1 MFQWDELGRA
11 TLPGSIHEVRQ
22 PSRTNLRPMLMLL
35 SSYDYGSPIRENRA
49 LSDKYDELKRQGLF
63 LRSSPEFYKTD
74 WVGDTASTIP
84 GVTVNGT
91 GVYVTYLRNPDTGSG
106 FYITRQT
113 NASSL

>member
-1 MFQWDELGRA
+1 MHRYADVNSTAHFL
-11 TLPGSIHEVRQ
+11 T
-22 PSRTNLRPMLMLL
+22 
-35 SSYDYGSPIRENRA
+35 SYDYGSPIRENRA

-74 WVGDTASTIP
+74 WVGDTDSTMP

>member
-1 MFQWDELGRA
+1 MRA
-11 TLPGSIHEVRQ
+11 SLCGVSSTTHVL
-22 PSRTNLRPMLMLL
+22 N
-35 SSYDYGSPIRENRA
+35 SYDYGSPIRENRA

-74 WVGDTASTIP
+74 WVGDTDSTMP